1 MCKYCGSHEVV
12 RHGKNRGHQRWLCKS
27 CGRKFID
34 SKKACA
40 EDVLVLYQSGRY
52 SAKDI
57 SERLDI
63 SERTVFRYLSR
74 TTISEN
80 FADTNGREVVVLMD
94 ASYWGRNFGVVILKD
109 NISGKV
115 LWYKFI
121 DHKERIDDYAEGI
134 EYLEHNNFIIRGI
147 VSDGLKGL
155 RTRFSQYKFQHCQFH
170 QIQTVKLKLTNNPK
184 TQAAIELLHL
194 VKLMCHT
201 DKESFIGL
209 FNEWECK
216 WSDFLK
222 EKSTNEDGKSSYK
235 HQRLR
240 SAWLS
245 VKHNMEW
252 LWTFYDNPKLKL
264 PNTNNAMEGL
274 NSSIKDKLRRHKGIS
289 VVRRK
294 ELIIEVLKAHN
305 PKR

>member
-1 MCKYCGSHEVV
+1 MV
-12 RHGKNRGHQRWLCKS
+12 RNGQKSGHQRWLCKS
-27 CGRKFID
+27 CGRKFINT
-34 SKKACA
+34 KRPTEK
-40 EDVLVLYQSGRY
+40 DVLSLYTTGRY

-57 SERLDI
+57 AERLGI
-63 SERTVFRYLSR
+63 GERTVFRYLSKS
-74 TTISEN
+74 TISEN
-80 FADTNGREVVVLMD
+80 FCDEDARTISVLMD

-109 NISGKV
+109 NISGTV

-121 DHKERIDDYAEGI
+121 EHKERIDDYAEGI
-134 EYLEHNNFIIRGI
+134 EYLESKGFSITGI

-155 RTRFSQYKFQHCQFH
+155 RNRFSQYKFQHCQFH
-170 QIQTVKLKLTNNPK
+170 QIQTVRIKLTSNPK
-184 TQAAIELLHL
+184 TEAAVELLNI
-194 VKLMCHT
+194 VRQICHT
-201 DKESFIGL
+201 DKESFVGS
-209 FNEWECK
+209 FKDWEAK
-216 WSDFLK
+216 WADFLK

-235 HQRLR
+235 HKRLR

-252 LWTFYDNPKLKL
+252 LWTFYDSPELNL

-289 VVRRK
+289 IERRK
-294 ELIIEVLKAHN
+294 ELIVEVLKAHK

>member
-1 MCKYCGSHEVV
+1 MSLYLTG
-12 RHGKNRGHQRWLCKS
+12 RH
-27 CGRKFID
+27 
-34 SKKACA
+34 
-40 EDVLVLYQSGRY
+40 

-57 SERLDI
+57 AEQLNI
-63 SERTVFRYLSR
+63 SERTVFRYLSK

-80 FADTNGREVVVLMD
+80 FTDRNSRGVVVLMD
-94 ASYWGRNFGVVILKD
+94 ASYWGRSFGIIILKD
-109 NISGKV
+109 NIKGTV

-121 DHKERIDDYAEGI
+121 EHKERIEDYAEGI
-134 EYLEHNNFIIRGI
+134 EYLENNGFNIAGI

-155 RTRFSQYKFQHCQFH
+155 RNRFPQYKFQHCQFH
-170 QIQTVKLKLTNNPK
+170 QIQTVKTKLTNNPK
-184 TQAAIELLHL
+184 TQAAVELLNL

-201 DKESFIGL
+201 DKESFVGA
-209 FNEWECK
+209 FSQWEAK

-222 EKSTNEDGKSSYK
+222 EKSTNEGGKSIYK

-252 LWTFYDNPKLKL
+252 LWTFYDNPELKL

-274 NSSIKDKLRRHKGIS
+274 NSSIKDKLRRHKGMS
-289 VVRRK
+289 MERRK
-294 ELIIEVLKAHN
+294 ELIVEVLKAHK

>member
-1 MCKYCGSHEVV
+1 MS
-12 RHGKNRGHQRWLCKS
+12 
-27 CGRKFID
+27 
-34 SKKACA
+34 
-40 EDVLVLYQSGRY
+40 LYRTGRY

-57 SERLDI
+57 AERLHI
-63 SERTVFRYLSR
+63 GERTVFRHLSKV
-74 TTISEN
+74 TISEP
-80 FADTNGREVVVLMD
+80 FSDTLGRDVVVLMD
-94 ASYWGRNFGVVILKD
+94 ASYWGRNFGIVILKD
-109 NISGKV
+109 NLRGTV

-121 DHKERIDDYAEGI
+121 EHKERIEDYAEGI
-134 EYLEHNNFIIRGI
+134 EYLEQNGFAIVGI

-155 RTRFSQYKFQHCQFH
+155 RNRFSQYKFQYCQFH
-170 QIQTVKLKLTNNPK
+170 QIQTVKTKLTNNPK
-184 TQAAIELLHL
+184 TEAAMELLAL

-201 DKESFIGL
+201 DKDSFVGS
-209 FNEWECK
+209 FQEWEAK
-216 WSDFLK
+216 WSEFLK
-222 EKSTNEDGKSSYK
+222 EKSTNDDGKSAYK

-252 LWTFYDNPKLKL
+252 LWTFYDYPELHL

-289 VVRRK
+289 VERRK
-294 ELIIEVLKAHN
+294 ELIVEVLKAHK